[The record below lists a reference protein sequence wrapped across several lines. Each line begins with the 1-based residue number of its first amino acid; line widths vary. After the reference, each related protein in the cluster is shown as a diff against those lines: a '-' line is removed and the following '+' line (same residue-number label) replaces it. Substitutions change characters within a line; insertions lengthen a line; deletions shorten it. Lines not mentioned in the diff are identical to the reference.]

1 MVFSS
6 RSNHLLLRAVVTS
19 WVVTQFVYLLLL
31 VVECGFLPNGQSMS
45 VMVLSEEVKRRPF
58 PLLVRQGNA
67 PID

>member
-1 MVFSS
+1 MFSS
-6 RSNHLLLRAVVTS
+6 RSSHLLLRAVVTS
-19 WVVTQFVYLLLL
+19 WVVTQLVCVFLL

-58 PLLVRQGNA
+58 PLLVRQDNA

>member
-1 MVFSS
+1 M
-6 RSNHLLLRAVVTS
+6 
-19 WVVTQFVYLLLL
+19 VTQFVYLLLL

-45 VMVLSEEVKRRPF
+45 VMVLSEEVKRLPF